1 MELAVDSIAVS
12 AAVTVVVVSVTVVV
26 VVSEVVVVKVASAAH
41 LAFEDDSN
49 APPTERSRQG

>member
-1 MELAVDSIAVS
+1 MAVDSIAVS